1 MFKVDTSSPDNTL
14 KVDTSTPDNT
24 LKVDTSTPDNTLKVD
39 ISTPDNTRFCFHV
52 RITFMVLMAGVVF
65 NFGIHHVN

>member
-1 MFKVDTSSPDNTL
+1 MF

-24 LKVDTSTPDNTLKVD
+24 LEVDT
-39 ISTPDNTRFCFHV
+39 STPDNTRFCFHV
-52 RITFMVLMAGVVF
+52 RITFIVLMVGAVF